1 MLFPNNTLEM
11 DYSVENKTKKKYIQ
25 KLEKTSLLRFKHL
38 NHYFPG
44 CSCNNHIYSFGLGR
58 ELILDPRKHIFPS
71 TAETT
76 LRKSPSLVHS
86 RAPGSKNR
94 LRSSDWHV
102 RDVGIRMRS
111 YLRLQH
117 VCGRGVGR
125 RCRRWL
131 NSSGS
136 HVGEELL
143 RDLS

>member
-1 MLFPNNTLEM
+1 M
-11 DYSVENKTKKKYIQ
+11 DYSVENKTKKNIQ

-38 NHYFPG
+38 NHFPG

-94 LRSSDWHV
+94 LRSSDWRV

-125 RCRRWL
+125 RCGRWL